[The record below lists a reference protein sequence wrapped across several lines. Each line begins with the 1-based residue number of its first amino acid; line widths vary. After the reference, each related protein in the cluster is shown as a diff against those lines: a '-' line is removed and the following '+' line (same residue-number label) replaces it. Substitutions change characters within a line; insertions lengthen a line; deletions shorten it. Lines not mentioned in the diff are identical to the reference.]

1 MSEYNK
7 EIHMTVKVFIKR
19 KVQDKNAVELTL
31 LLNKLRALALSQPGY
46 VSGET
51 FTRIDKKDEC
61 MVIGTWLSLEDWN
74 NWANNPKRIEV
85 QAEIDRLLG
94 EKTEYAIYTY

>member
-1 MSEYNK
+1 MA
-7 EIHMTVKVFIKR
+7 VKVFIKR
-19 KVQDKNAVELTL
+19 KLQEKNTVELTL

-51 FTRIDKKDEC
+51 LNRIDKKDEC
-61 MVIGTWLSLEDWN
+61 MVIGTWRSLEAWN
-74 NWANNPKRIEV
+74 RWANNPQRIEV

-94 EKTEYAIYTY
+94 EETEYAIYSS